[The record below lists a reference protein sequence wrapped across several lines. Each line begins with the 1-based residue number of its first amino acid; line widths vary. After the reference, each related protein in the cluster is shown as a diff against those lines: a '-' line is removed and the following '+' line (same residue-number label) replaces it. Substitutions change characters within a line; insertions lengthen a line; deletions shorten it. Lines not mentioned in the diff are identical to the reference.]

1 MNRKSVF
8 KLSFAVAMSAV
19 LLVSGWLASAGQG
32 KVRADSTP
40 LPGIAGKYNVFIL
53 GDLKG
58 YHSDSEGRMAA
69 GGHITLTQGGY
80 SVGHSLSAA
89 EISEMDSLVAGGNLS
104 YDMGKLT
111 VVPCT
116 AVLTQAPATAGRD
129 GDAKAGGE
137 CN

>member
-104 YDMGKLT
+104 YDMGE
-111 VVPCT
+111 VNGS
-116 AVLTQAPATAGRD
+116 AVYGGTYSGSANRGAGR
-129 GDAKAGGE
+129 GR
-137 CN
+137 